1 MQIAEVE
8 KIEEPLSQDF
18 IDNRKRYSKSQ
29 VCGERQ
35 ILKQVSQKLL
45 NENGK
50 VNFNLLKYDS
60 NELFERLP
68 VFEEAPLNFFYEDC
82 QEPWTK
88 LAKAIVSPYSNFRF
102 HLEIAKNNMSQRDKM
117 PFYFPK
123 SGTNKAKGD
132 SKQDGLSLY
141 LDYNSKKSQKSG
153 GQNSQPATRRNN
165 QSQLNNQKYSFSSY
179 LQMQN
184 KLSPTSINNKNDKN
198 YKKSHVQQQKQSY
211 PQNIH
216 SIQEIKNELIN
227 QKDVQRKI
235 QGKNK
240 ISKQEHQIEEF
251 SDRFESQ
258 ILAIEV
264 DDKFLRNANK
274 NKIDSSYSRS
284 RLNSQGQKRMDLQ
297 NYLDGNRIT
306 ILQTNGIIC
315 RDCKIIQAVI
325 YLHRQKLIQIF
336 QPLNIPQDSQ
346 TYNRRVR
353 ELGVGAQLPF

>member
-1 MQIAEVE
+1 MEKIQEVE
-8 KIEEPLSQDF
+8 KIEELLSQDF
-18 IDNRKRYSKSQ
+18 INNRRRYSKSQ
-29 VCGERQ
+29 VCVERQ
-35 ILKQVSQKLL
+35 SLQQNQVSQKLL

-50 VNFNLLKYDS
+50 VNFNILKYDS

-132 SKQDGLSLY
+132 SQRDGLSLY

-153 GQNSQPATRRNN
+153 GHKFSTNN
-165 QSQLNNQKYSFSSY
+165 TKKQSIITQQLKVQF
-179 LQMQN
+179 L
-184 KLSPTSINNKNDKN
+184 KLS
-198 YKKSHVQQQKQSY
+198 KK
-211 PQNIH
+211 
-216 SIQEIKNELIN
+216 IK
-227 QKDVQRKI
+227 
-235 QGKNK
+235 GKNK
-240 ISKQEHQIEEF
+240 ISKQENQIEDF
-251 SDRFESQ
+251 SDKLKSQ
-258 ILAIEV
+258 ILEIEV
-264 DDKFLRNANK
+264 DDKFLRNVNK
-274 NKIDSSYSRS
+274 NKIDASYSRS
-284 RLNSQGQKRMDLQ
+284 RLNSQGKQRMALQ

-315 RDCKIIQAVI
+315 RDCKIIQVVI
-325 YLHRQKLIQIF
+325 YLHRRKLIQIF